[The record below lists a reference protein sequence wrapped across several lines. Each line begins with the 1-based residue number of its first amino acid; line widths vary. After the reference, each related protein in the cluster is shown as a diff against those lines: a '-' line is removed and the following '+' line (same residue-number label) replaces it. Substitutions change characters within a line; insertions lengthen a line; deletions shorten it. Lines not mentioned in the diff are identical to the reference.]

1 MIYRILNSILIV
13 FLGFCTNACDQ
24 KTLDLNREDNWSI
37 QLPDHFDPLPVPD
50 KNPMNSAKIELG
62 NYLFFDPTLSK
73 DSSTSCAS
81 CHLPQLAFSD
91 GRVKSIG
98 IGDSIGMRNSPVLIN
113 LAYSPSFMMDGG
125 VPTLELQVIA
135 PLMHEGEMG
144 FDLFEL
150 EKRFADKE
158 LYQDL
163 SIKAFDRNL
172 DAKAIAYA
180 LAAFQR
186 TLLSFESNYDSFIA
200 GTKNSYNIEEKRGF
214 DLFFSDSLNCSSCH
228 AGFNFT
234 DYNFYNLGLYETYE
248 DDGRGRVTED
258 LNDFGKFKVPT
269 LRNIELSAPYMHDG
283 SIASLEEVI
292 KFKMTGGKDHSNK
305 SDNFKGF
312 DLNEV
317 DQIALL
323 AFLKT
328 LSDPAFVLR
337 EEKRIKK
344 L

>member
-1 MIYRILNSILIV
+1 MIYRILCPILIII
-13 FLGFCTNACDQ
+13 LGFSAIACDQ
-24 KTLDLNREDNWSI
+24 KTLDQQKEGNWSI
-37 QLPDHFDPLPVPD
+37 QLPDHFETLPIPD

-62 NYLFFDPTLSK
+62 NYLFYDPALSK

-113 LAYSPSFMMDGG
+113 LAYSPAFMMDGG

-144 FDLFEL
+144 FDLFKL
-150 EKRFADKE
+150 EKRFAEKK
-158 LYQDL
+158 LYQEL

-186 TLLSFESNYDSFIA
+186 TLLSYESNYDSFVA
-200 GTKNSYNIEEKRGF
+200 GDKDSFSVEEKRGF
-214 DLFFSDSLNCSSCH
+214 ELFFSDSLNCSTCH

-234 DYNFYNLGLYETYE
+234 DYNYYNLGLYESYE

-258 LNDFGKFKVPT
+258 LSDYGKFKVPT

-283 SIASLEEVI
+283 SIASLEGLI
-292 KFKMTGGKDHSNK
+292 KFKMTGGKEHSNK
-305 SDNFKGF
+305 SDNFKDF
-312 DLNEV
+312 DLSEV
-317 DQIALL
+317 DQNALL

-328 LSDPAFVLR
+328 LTDPAFVMR

-344 L
+344 